1 MCGTWQKLKAMYKE
15 ISDLVPPLSRLSQP
29 GFVWGSKEQ
38 GSEGDG
44 GVWTGR
50 DEAEQPAGV
59 HVGV

>member
-1 MCGTWQKLKAMYKE
+1 MYKE
-15 ISDLVPPLSRLSQP
+15 ISDLVPPLSRLSQR